1 MSDSENPTLSFA
13 DLGLAPA
20 ILDALKDVG
29 YETPSPIQAESI
41 PALLNGDDILG
52 QAQTGTG
59 KTAAFALPLLN
70 RVDPNLH
77 QPQLLV
83 LAPTRE
89 LAIQVAEA
97 CEQYSRYLSGV
108 RTLSI
113 YGGQAYDTQLRA
125 LRKGVQVVIGTPG
138 RVMDHI
144 RRGTLVLDKLQ
155 ALVLDEADEM
165 LRMGF
170 IDDVEW
176 ILQHTPPARQIALF
190 SATMPNEVRRIADSY
205 LNEPTIVK
213 IASKTATASTIRQR
227 IWEVRGMSKFAAL
240 TRMLEQQ
247 EHDAALIFVRTKT
260 MTEELT
266 EQLRSEGFPAAA
278 LHGDIPQAQREKIVE
293 KLKKGNLEILVATDV
308 VARGLDVDRITHVF
322 NFDIPYDTESYVH
335 RIGRTGRAGRSGDAI
350 LFVTPRE
357 RGLLRQI
364 ERRTSST
371 LEKLVLPTAAEINQM
386 RAQRLKKQLVDA
398 TGTADATAYHKLIT
412 DLVTESGITA
422 SALAAA
428 ALGLMNSDRRFFLD
442 ENEPDPNAAPPKRE
456 RAPRQEREGK
466 PGSRQRNREALD
478 ADKQRYWINV
488 GHDHGVKPGNIVG
501 AIANEAGIN
510 SGQIGRVD
518 ISSGFT
524 TVDLP
529 SNLSKAQLSQ
539 LAKARV
545 CGQSLN
551 IREWSDEAPKRGRR
565 RDDSEGAPNRPR
577 KPRDGYAAKGGKDA
591 KAAGKSDR
599 PARKPSKRP
608 VKQD

>member
-1 MSDSENPTLSFA
+1 MSDSENPTSTFA

-29 YETPSPIQAESI
+29 YETPSPIQAEAI
-41 PALLNGDDILG
+41 PTLLNGDDLLG

-70 RVDPNLH
+70 RIDPNLH
-77 QPQLLV
+77 QPQLLI

-97 CEQYSRYLSGV
+97 CEQYSRYLSGI

-176 ILQHTPPARQIALF
+176 ILKHTPPTRQIALF
-190 SATMPNEVRRIADSY
+190 SATMPNEVRRIAESY
-205 LNEPTIVK
+205 LQNPTIVK

-278 LHGDIPQAQREKIVE
+278 LHGDIPQAQREKIVD
-293 KLKKGNLEILVATDV
+293 KLKRGNLEILVATDV

-322 NFDIPYDTESYVH
+322 NFDIPYDAESYVH

-371 LEKLVLPTAAEINQM
+371 LEKLVLPTAAEINEM

-398 TGTADATAYHKLIT
+398 TGTPDANAYHKLVT

-428 ALGLMNSDRRFFLD
+428 ALGLLNSDRRFFLD
-442 ENEPDPNAAPPKRE
+442 ENEPDPNAAPPRRE
-456 RAPRQEREGK
+456 RAPRPERDGK
-466 PGSRQRNREALD
+466 PRQRNREALD

-501 AIANEAGIN
+501 AIANEAEIN
-510 SGQIGRVD
+510 SGLIGRVD

-524 TVDLP
+524 TFDLP

-551 IREWSDEAPKRGRR
+551 IRPWSDDAPTKRSRKPSGASDAAPKRARKS
-565 RDDSEGAPNRPR
+565 SES
-577 KPRDGYAAKGGKDA
+577 KDA
-591 KAAGKSDR
+591 K
-599 PARKPSKRP
+599 PRKPSKRP
-608 VKQD
+608 AKRD

>member
-41 PALLNGDDILG
+41 PALLDGVDILG

-97 CEQYSRYLSGV
+97 CETYSRYLSGV

-190 SATMPNEVRRIADSY
+190 SATMPNEVRRIADNY
-205 LNEPTIVK
+205 LNNPTIVK

-266 EQLRSEGFPAAA
+266 EQLRAEGFPAAA
-278 LHGDIPQAQREKIVE
+278 LHGDIPQAQREKIVD

-398 TGTADATAYHKLIT
+398 TGTPDATAYHKLIT

-456 RAPRQEREGK
+456 RERGPRQERGGK

-545 CGQSLN
+545 CGQALN
-551 IREWSDEAPKRGRR
+551 IRVWSDEAPKRSRR
-565 RDDSEGAPNRPR
+565 RDDSDGAAPRAR
-577 KPRDGYAAKGGKDA
+577 KPRDAEGNKKPRAA
-591 KAAGKSDR
+591 DR
-599 PARKPSKRP
+599 SERPVRKPSKRP
-608 VKQD
+608 AKRD

>member
-1 MSDSENPTLSFA
+1 MSDSENPTSTFA

-29 YETPSPIQAESI
+29 YETPSPIQAEAI
-41 PALLNGDDILG
+41 PTLLNGDDLLG

-70 RVDPNLH
+70 RIDPNLH
-77 QPQLLV
+77 QPQLLI

-97 CEQYSRYLSGV
+97 CEQYSRYLSGI

-176 ILQHTPPARQIALF
+176 ILKHTPPTRQIALF
-190 SATMPNEVRRIADSY
+190 SATMPNEVRRIAESY
-205 LNEPTIVK
+205 LQNPTIVK

-278 LHGDIPQAQREKIVE
+278 LHGDIPQAQREKIVD
-293 KLKKGNLEILVATDV
+293 KLKRGNLEILVATDV

-322 NFDIPYDTESYVH
+322 NFDIPYDAESYVH

-371 LEKLVLPTAAEINQM
+371 LEKLVLPTAAEINEM

-398 TGTADATAYHKLIT
+398 TGTPDANAYHKLVT

-428 ALGLMNSDRRFFLD
+428 ALGLLNSDRRFFLD
-442 ENEPDPNAAPPKRE
+442 ENEPDPNAAPPRRE
-456 RAPRQEREGK
+456 RAPRPERDGK
-466 PGSRQRNREALD
+466 PRQRNREALD

-501 AIANEAGIN
+501 AIANEAEIN
-510 SGQIGRVD
+510 SGLIGRVD

-551 IREWSDEAPKRGRR
+551 IRPWSDDAPSKRSRKPSDASDAAPKRARKS
-565 RDDSEGAPNRPR
+565 SES
-577 KPRDGYAAKGGKDA
+577 KDA
-591 KAAGKSDR
+591 K
-599 PARKPSKRP
+599 PRKPSKRP
-608 VKQD
+608 AKRD

>member
-41 PALLNGDDILG
+41 PALLDGVDILG

-97 CEQYSRYLSGV
+97 CETYSRYLSGV

-190 SATMPNEVRRIADSY
+190 SATMPNEVRRIADNY
-205 LNEPTIVK
+205 LNNPAIVK

-266 EQLRSEGFPAAA
+266 EQLRAEGFPAAA
-278 LHGDIPQAQREKIVE
+278 LHGDIPQAQREKIVD

-398 TGTADATAYHKLIT
+398 TGTPDATAYHKLIT

-456 RAPRQEREGK
+456 RERSPRNEREGK

-545 CGQSLN
+545 CGQALN
-551 IREWSDEAPKRGRR
+551 IRVWSDEAPKRGRR
-565 RDDSEGAPNRPR
+565 RDDSDGTPPRAR
-577 KPRDGYAAKGGKDA
+577 KPRDAEGSKRPRTADKPE
-591 KAAGKSDR
+591 R

-608 VKQD
+608 AKRD

>member
-29 YETPSPIQAESI
+29 YEIPSPIQAESI
-41 PALLNGDDILG
+41 PALLKGDDILG

-77 QPQLLV
+77 QPQLLI

-176 ILQHTPPARQIALF
+176 ILQHTPPDRQIALF
-190 SATMPNEVRRIADSY
+190 SATMPNEVRRIADNY
-205 LNEPTIVK
+205 LTNPTIVK
-213 IASKTATASTIRQR
+213 IASKTTTASTIRQR
-227 IWEVRGMSKFAAL
+227 IWEVRGMSKLSAL

-260 MTEELT
+260 MAEELT
-266 EQLRSEGFPAAA
+266 EQLRAEGFPAAA
-278 LHGDIPQAQREKIVE
+278 LHGDIPQAQREKIVD
-293 KLKKGNLEILVATDV
+293 KLRKGNLEILVATDV
-308 VARGLDVDRITHVF
+308 VARGLDVDRISHVF

-371 LEKLVLPTAAEINQM
+371 LEQLVLPTAAQINEM

-398 TGTADATAYHKLIT
+398 TGTVDATAYHKLIT
-412 DLVTESGITA
+412 ELVAESGITA

-428 ALGLMNSDRRFFLD
+428 ALGLMNSDRRFFLN
-442 ENEPDPNAAPPKRE
+442 ENEPDPNAAPPKRDRE
-456 RAPRQEREGK
+456 RPARKERD
-466 PGSRQRNREALD
+466 GSSAGRQRNREALD

-529 SNLSKAQLSQ
+529 ANLSKAQLSQ

-545 CGQSLN
+545 CGQALN
-551 IREWSDEAPKRGRR
+551 IREWSDDAPKRARR
-565 RDDSEGAPNRPR
+565 SDDAEGAPKRAR
-577 KPRDGYAAKGGKDA
+577 KPRDASAAPRG
-591 KAAGKSDR
+591 DR
-599 PARKPSKRP
+599 PVRKPSKRP
-608 VKQD
+608 ATRD

>member
-1 MSDSENPTLSFA
+1 
-13 DLGLAPA
+13 
-20 ILDALKDVG
+20 
-29 YETPSPIQAESI
+29 
-41 PALLNGDDILG
+41 
-52 QAQTGTG
+52 
-59 KTAAFALPLLN
+59 
-70 RVDPNLH
+70 
-77 QPQLLV
+77 
-83 LAPTRE
+83 
-89 LAIQVAEA
+89 
-97 CEQYSRYLSGV
+97 
-108 RTLSI
+108 
-113 YGGQAYDTQLRA
+113 
-125 LRKGVQVVIGTPG
+125 
-138 RVMDHI
+138 MDHI

-176 ILQHTPPARQIALF
+176 ILKHTPPTRQIALF
-190 SATMPNEVRRIADSY
+190 SATMPNEVRRIAESY
-205 LNEPTIVK
+205 LQNPTIVK

-278 LHGDIPQAQREKIVE
+278 LHGDIPQAQREKIVD
-293 KLKKGNLEILVATDV
+293 KLKRGNLEILVATDV

-322 NFDIPYDTESYVH
+322 NFDIPYDAESYVH

-371 LEKLVLPTAAEINQM
+371 LEKLVLPTAAEINEM

-398 TGTADATAYHKLIT
+398 TGTPDANAYHKLVT

-428 ALGLMNSDRRFFLD
+428 ALGLLNSDRRFFLD
-442 ENEPDPNAAPPKRE
+442 ENEPDPNAAPPRRE
-456 RAPRQEREGK
+456 RAPRPERDGK
-466 PGSRQRNREALD
+466 PRQRNREALD

-501 AIANEAGIN
+501 AIANEAEIN
-510 SGQIGRVD
+510 SGLIGRVD

-551 IREWSDEAPKRGRR
+551 IRPWSDDAPAKRSRKPSGASDAAPKRARKS
-565 RDDSEGAPNRPR
+565 SES
-577 KPRDGYAAKGGKDA
+577 KDA
-591 KAAGKSDR
+591 K
-599 PARKPSKRP
+599 PRKPSKRP
-608 VKQD
+608 AKRD

>member
-41 PALLNGDDILG
+41 PALLDGVDILG

-97 CEQYSRYLSGV
+97 CETYSRYLSGV

-190 SATMPNEVRRIADSY
+190 SATMPNEVRRIADNY
-205 LNEPTIVK
+205 LNNPAIVK

-266 EQLRSEGFPAAA
+266 EQLRAEGFPAAA
-278 LHGDIPQAQREKIVE
+278 LHGDIPQAQREKIVD

-398 TGTADATAYHKLIT
+398 TGTPDATAYHKLIT

-456 RAPRQEREGK
+456 RERSPRNEREGK

-545 CGQSLN
+545 CGQALN
-551 IREWSDEAPKRGRR
+551 IRVWSDEAPQRGRR
-565 RDDSEGAPNRPR
+565 RDDSDGAPPRAR
-577 KPRDGYAAKGGKDA
+577 KPRDAEGSKRPRTADKPE
-591 KAAGKSDR
+591 R

-608 VKQD
+608 AKRD